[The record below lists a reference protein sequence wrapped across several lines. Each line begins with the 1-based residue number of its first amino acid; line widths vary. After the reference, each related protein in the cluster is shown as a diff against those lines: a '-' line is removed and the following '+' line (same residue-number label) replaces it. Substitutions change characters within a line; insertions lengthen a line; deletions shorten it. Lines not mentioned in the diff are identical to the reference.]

1 LPLAVGARGRDN
13 SARPVAPFSSA
24 RLGGFMTSDYTLAYG
39 THPNPQDG
47 RCAMEWV
54 AHLAGERHSDQPD
67 CVSPVVR
74 ALCVALNDGLTCTE
88 RQRLRPYLTRTIGTA
103 GDGLDRSR
111 GWMALDWLVRVY
123 APTWLRRAGLR
134 EEAARL
140 CAAVVRDS
148 ETLVDAVDTLEWVRR
163 RAHRARQE
171 QFGDVVHWALAVASG
186 ENGSESAWSFTATGT
201 WDAARLGLDDPA
213 ADRARSV
220 VKSIAGDCAAIAARR
235 AHRDPDVRRSLFGG
249 RPSTARL
256 LRPVIG
262 ELAES
267 AVGLLDRMLPT
278 VALDV
283 APAPAPAPTALAPV

>member
-1 LPLAVGARGRDN
+1 
-13 SARPVAPFSSA
+13 
-24 RLGGFMTSDYTLAYG
+24 MTSDYTLAYG

-74 ALCVALNDGLTCTE
+74 ALCVALNDGLNCTE

-140 CAAVVRDS
+140 SAADTAVRDS
-148 ETLVDAVDTLEWVRR
+148 ETLLDAVDTLEWVRR

-235 AHRDPDVRRSLFGG
+235 AHRDPDVRWSLFGG
-249 RPSTARL
+249 RPSTARR

-283 APAPAPAPTALAPV
+283 APAPAPTRPISPSFA